1 MARSHTG
8 EGEEAN
14 HLPGMWE
21 NGRTETENFLPH
33 VKHLPH
39 QLGIR
44 GGIFDTSHPFLPNNS
59 CPPSDHLP
67 RRSWF
72 CFDMTDFVSQCD
84 MKSVWYNMME
94 WGKCFLGSPKKDVVW
109 NLSLGYCAKNVVSP
123 TLFPFTHLQLC
134 LTLPQHL
141 YNAVRIRFV
150 AQSIDFTKF
159 KSLEKTSIFLI
170 MKYKPTIKNRR
181 KKGKNCSWKTG
192 FVFVFSEQK

>member
-8 EGEEAN
+8 EEEEAN

-21 NGRTETENFLPH
+21 NVELRLKTFFPMLNICHINWVLGGVYLTPH
-33 VKHLPH
+33 
-39 QLGIR
+39 
-44 GGIFDTSHPFLPNNS
+44 TPFYPTTLA
-59 CPPSDHLP
+59 LLQI
-67 RRSWF
+67 
-72 CFDMTDFVSQCD
+72 TYLEGLDFVSQCD
-84 MKSVWYNMME
+84 VKSVWYNMME

-123 TLFPFTHLQLC
+123 TLFPFTRLQLC
-134 LTLPQHL
+134 LTLPQYL

-159 KSLEKTSIFLI
+159 KSLEKNSIFLI
-170 MKYKPTIKNRR
+170 MKYKPTIQNRR